1 MKHAFLIQVH
11 RDLEQIKVLAD
22 DLVGVSQCD
31 VYLHVD
37 AKQQMLHQQLAKH
50 YGNNPR
56 ITLIDPRESV
66 YWGGFSQVKAT
77 LKLLENAV
85 KHNYDYF
92 SLISGQDYPI
102 RSIEQ
107 FNAFLATN
115 HGSEFI
121 EARQRNNTWRVKLTH
136 NRVNQ
141 PKFRKYRYYR
151 YYALLLSLIN
161 YRPKQYI
168 NQYKIYFGS
177 SWFTLSQNAV
187 NHIIDFVSHN
197 PGFVQDFETSTCG
210 DEHFFQT
217 ILMNSQF
224 KSKIANDNLR
234 FIKFK
239 LRSNSPE
246 ILSTKDL
253 EEMLKSDKFFA
264 RKFDWQTEGK
274 TIMILR
280 ERQQLYE

>member
-11 RDLEQIKVLAD
+11 RDFEQIKVLAD
-22 DLVGVSQCD
+22 DLVYVSQCD

-37 AKQQMLHQQLAKH
+37 AKEQILHQQLAKH

-56 ITLIDPRESV
+56 ITLIDCRESV

-92 SLISGQDYPI
+92 SLISGQDYLI
-102 RSIEQ
+102 RSIQQ
-107 FNAFLATN
+107 FNAFLAKN
-115 HGSEFI
+115 KGAEFI
-121 EARQRNNTWRVKLTH
+121 EARQRNNTWRVRLTH
-136 NRVNQ
+136 NRVNN

-161 YRPKQYI
+161 YRQKQHI

-187 NHIIDFVSHN
+187 NYIIDFISHN
-197 PGFVQDFETSTCG
+197 PGFVKDFETSTCG

-246 ILSTKDL
+246 ILFTKDL
-253 EEMLKSDKFFA
+253 EEMLKSHKFIA
-264 RKFDWQTEGK
+264 RKFDWHTQDNVIT
-274 TIMILR
+274 MLR
-280 ERQQLYE
+280 EGQRLPS